1 MDHGLGVRC
10 EHGFNGPCKLRNAGA
25 LRHGSF
31 RGSPTLRT
39 TPNLCMRIAEIGNH
53 RHGSGQG
60 EHPHAARAVRQTGRA
75 VGILAGG
82 RRLELPVLQFARGP
96 GQLGFP
102 MSMEANS
109 PRENAVPSNC
119 FRTDRGRRDRS
130 SETSVRPDQ
139 SYPQVRKLIVQF
151 PGLPVKFERFTPIHE
166 QVTGKAQIIVPE
178 RGAGRNW
185 RQFNYHG
192 SDLEMAASSH
202 FPFAVSARNDTHRCT
217 ATKLPVVED
226 WLESRQRHLALR
238 GGRACARI
246 EGSTTCLTNSLC
258 SDRMLVLGTEE
269 SGLGCRE
276 RLFGPGWRR
285 HIAGRNACR
294 RRISGMPSCTFRK
307 GRQRSRK

>member
-151 PGLPVKFERFTPIHE
+151 PGLPVKFERLLRSTNKLRGRPRLLCRKGALEGIGDNSTITVQTWKWLRVLISHSRFQQGMIH
-166 QVTGKAQIIVPE
+166 TGAPQPNCPWSRTGSKADSDIWLCAA
-178 RGAGRNW
+178 GA
-185 RQFNYHG
+185 
-192 SDLEMAASSH
+192 L
-202 FPFAVSARNDTHRCT
+202 AR
-217 ATKLPVVED
+217 
-226 WLESRQRHLALR
+226 ESREALR
-238 GGRACARI
+238 A
-246 EGSTTCLTNSLC
+246 
-258 SDRMLVLGTEE
+258 
-269 SGLGCRE
+269 
-276 RLFGPGWRR
+276 
-285 HIAGRNACR
+285 
-294 RRISGMPSCTFRK
+294 
-307 GRQRSRK
+307 